1 MISML
6 NVRLWVARRRFT
18 VRVGLVALLSIWPA
32 MAQAQGPPINT
43 HNAFVTGLNGAGFR
57 TFFLG
62 FDRSGLRLDGN
73 KVVDPLERQVRV
85 RGEMFVL
92 PYELVSNRLVVM
104 GVLPYLNKTLE
115 MGSAGN
121 RQELSVNGLGDLA
134 VAAKLGIYQ
143 RDRPNRTTRMALFGR
158 LKLPTGDSNAVGS
171 EGQALPKSLQLGT
184 GSVDG
189 SAGFILTHSVGPLG
203 LSGDVIYDV
212 NSENDGFAFGDVLH
226 YDVAL
231 GYRILPRIYRTYPA
245 KQINIYLEANG
256 TWSRQ
261 NTLQGGLLNDSGGSL
276 LLLSPGIQFIPLANF
291 LVEATYQVPVWHG
304 LNGSQLGFNPTFKIG
319 LRWLIN

>member
-6 NVRLWVARRRFT
+6 ILRLWVVSRRFT
-18 VRVGLVALLSIWPA
+18 VRVGLVALLTIWPA

-43 HNAFVTGLNGAGFR
+43 QNAFVTGLSGAGFR

-62 FDRSGLRLDGN
+62 FNRSELRLDGN
-73 KVVDPLERQVRV
+73 TVADPLQRQVRV

-104 GVLPYLNKTLE
+104 GMLPYLDKTLE
-115 MGSAGN
+115 MGLAGN
-121 RQELSVNGLGDLA
+121 RQELSVSGFGDLA
-134 VAAKLGIYQ
+134 VVAKLGIYQ

-158 LKLPTGDSNAVGS
+158 VKLPTGDNSAVGP
-171 EGQALPKSLQLGT
+171 EGQPLPKSLQLGT
-184 GSVDG
+184 GSVDA

-203 LSGDVIYDV
+203 LSGDVIYDF
-212 NSENDGFAFGDVLH
+212 NTDSEGFAFGDVLH

-245 KQINIYLEANG
+245 KQINLYLEANG
-256 TWSRQ
+256 TWSRR
-261 NTLQGGLLNDSGGSL
+261 NTLQGNPLADSGGPL
-276 LLLSPGIQFIPLANF
+276 LLLSPGVQFIPLANF
-291 LVEATYQVPVWHG
+291 LVEATYQVPVWQG
-304 LNGSQLGFNPTFKIG
+304 LNGSQLGFDPTFKIG
-319 LRWLIN
+319 LRWLLY

>member
-1 MISML
+1 ML
-6 NVRLWVARRRFT
+6 IARLRVASRRFA
-18 VRVGLVALLSIWPA
+18 VRVGLAALLTIWPT

-43 HNAFVTGLNGAGFR
+43 QNAFVTGLSGAGFR

-73 KVVDPLERQVRV
+73 KIADPLERQVHV

-104 GVLPYLNKTLE
+104 AVLPYLNKTLE
-115 MGSAGN
+115 MGLPGN
-121 RQELSVNGLGDLA
+121 RQEMSVSGFGDLA

-143 RDRPNRTTRMALFGR
+143 RDRPNKTTRMALFGR
-158 LKLPTGDSNAVGS
+158 VKMPTGDNNAVGP

-212 NSENDGFAFGDVLH
+212 NTESDGFAFGDVLH

-261 NTLQGGLLNDSGGSL
+261 NALQGGLLNDSGGSL
-276 LLLSPGIQFIPLANF
+276 LLLSPGVQFVPLGNF

-304 LNGSQLGFNPTFKIG
+304 LNGSQLGFHPTFKLG
-319 LRWLIN
+319 LRWLID

>member
-1 MISML
+1 ML
-6 NVRLWVARRRFT
+6 NVRLWVASRRFT
-18 VRVGLVALLSIWPA
+18 ARVGLVALLTIWPA
-32 MAQAQGPPINT
+32 MARAQGPPINSQ
-43 HNAFVTGLNGAGFR
+43 NAFVTGLNGAGFR

-62 FDRSGLRLDGN
+62 FERSGLRLDGN
-73 KVVDPLERQVRV
+73 EVADPLERQVSV
-85 RGEMFVL
+85 RGQMFVL

-104 GVLPYLNKTLE
+104 AVLPYLNKTLE
-115 MGSAGN
+115 MGSPGN
-121 RQELSVNGLGDLA
+121 QQALSVNGPGDLA
-134 VAAKLGIYQ
+134 VAAKLGMYQ
-143 RDRPNRTTRMALFGR
+143 RDRPNKTTRMALFGR
-158 LKLPTGDSNAVGS
+158 VKMPTGGNNAVGP

-212 NSENDGFAFGDVLH
+212 NTESEGFAFGDVLH

-261 NTLQGGLLNDSGGSL
+261 NTLQGAFLADSGGTL
-276 LLLSPGIQFIPLANF
+276 LLLSPGVQFIPLGSF
-291 LVEATYQVPVWHG
+291 LLEATYQVPVWHG
-304 LNGSQLGFNPTFKIG
+304 LHGSQLGFSPTFKLG
-319 LRWLIN
+319 LRWLID